1 MNDFKISQ
9 INHLI
14 DLEGQ
19 KERVVIIIEELI
31 NKLNRLILEKID
43 PDNKSRSETLRELDV
58 LVNSYFRDIDKE
70 TTELLKELGLY
81 ESEFYTNLINFK
93 KEENF
98 KEINKEENNTLIFAF
113 LLGGTL
119 KESLTNQRNQLK
131 SNLQRE
137 VNVIYNN
144 TTSNAAIN
152 NSINNIKAKL
162 NTNNAQLKT
171 LVRTAATNQLET
183 AKFET
188 LKKNNV
194 KKYQYIAILDS
205 QTTKICRSLHNKVFN
220 INDKKAPRPPMHYNC
235 RSSIVPVFDKEDE
248 FTKEDTLK
256 EFSKLN
262 GNKRNIDKNGKFKLT
277 KNDIVSLNKR
287 RKLDKNLI

>member
-43 PDNKSRSETLRELDV
+43 PDNKTRSETLRELDV

-119 KESLTNQRNQLK
+119 KESLTTQRNQLK

-144 TTSNAAIN
+144 N
-152 NSINNIKAKL
+152 N
-162 NTNNAQLKT
+162 
-171 LVRTAATNQLET
+171 
-183 AKFET
+183 
-188 LKKNNV
+188 
-194 KKYQYIAILDS
+194 
-205 QTTKICRSLHNKVFN
+205 
-220 INDKKAPRPPMHYNC
+220 
-235 RSSIVPVFDKEDE
+235 
-248 FTKEDTLK
+248 
-256 EFSKLN
+256 
-262 GNKRNIDKNGKFKLT
+262 
-277 KNDIVSLNKR
+277 
-287 RKLDKNLI
+287 